1 MQVYSARTLPAQ
13 IKRHRRRRGGHVR
26 RGTRWG
32 GSRGYAAEAV
42 PARAAQRREHNGRV
56 VGFPISRIS
65 APHAGSARNTRE
77 DTRDEPHTRS
87 LFEERSGGMQ
97 GRVGAQARAPRKR
110 LVDGG
115 RSHGGS
121 ARGARALSTT
131 RRSRLSGLPLRIPA
145 QWPRTHETKH
155 RTRNHT
161 HAHAGRTRARRV
173 PRKGT
178 SAGR

>member
-1 MQVYSARTLPAQ
+1 MGDTCDGARVGGARGGTP
-13 IKRHRRRRGGHVR
+13 RRRYPRVR
-26 RGTRWG
+26 PNDGK
-32 GSRGYAAEAV
+32 
-42 PARAAQRREHNGRV
+42 HNGRV
-56 VGFPISRIS
+56 VRFPISRIS

-77 DTRDEPHTRS
+77 DTRDDPHTRS

-110 LVDGG
+110 LVDGERG
-115 RSHGGS
+115 HGGS

-155 RTRNHT
+155 RTRNIRMRVRGVRGRGECQGRGLAQGGRA
-161 HAHAGRTRARRV
+161 AHLVATRSG
-173 PRKGT
+173 P
-178 SAGR
+178 